1 MNRLF
6 AIFGWVL
13 PLGLYLAATSPAASG
28 QIGPSAANGMLQR
41 AATSVSTP
49 NSFIKLTLPDGSEG
63 RLPPNTVIRIRKAIS
78 TENRNGAKA
87 RIDWLQMMLV
97 REPPAEVAALVEGIL
112 TSLGKLLLP
121 DGSPVWFNAG
131 AAQGPMPL
139 PPERL
144 QNGVRSGMILGNKL
158 QYLAS
163 TPEEVRDELI
173 AKGGDALPVP
183 AAFESLPLR
192 EQAIAKSRV
201 APMKV
206 WDSDLTR

>member
-1 MNRLF
+1 MNRLPVM
-6 AIFGWVL
+6 FGWVL
-13 PLGLYLAATSPAASG
+13 LLGIYLAASSPAASG
-28 QIGPSAANGMLQR
+28 Q
-41 AATSVSTP
+41 AATSATAP
-49 NSFIKLTLPDGSEG
+49 DSFVKLTLPDGSEG

-97 REPPAEVAALVEGIL
+97 REPPAEVATLVEGNL

-121 DGSPVWFNAG
+121 DGSPVWFNAR

-139 PPERL
+139 PPDML
-144 QNGVRSGMILGNKL
+144 KSGVRSAMVLGNKL

-163 TPEEVRDELI
+163 TPEEVRDELL
-173 AKGGDALPVP
+173 AKGGDALPIP
-183 AAFESLPLR
+183 AAFESLPPR
-192 EQAIAKSRV
+192 EQAMARSRV

-206 WDSDLTR
+206 WDAELTR

>member
-6 AIFGWVL
+6 ALCGWVL

-28 QIGPSAANGMLQR
+28 QAASE
-41 AATSVSTP
+41 TTP
-49 NSFIKLTLPDGSEG
+49 RSFIKLTLPDGSEG

-97 REPPAEVAALVEGIL
+97 REPPAEVASHVEGVL
-112 TSLGKLLLP
+112 TSLGKLVLP
-121 DGSPVWFNAG
+121 DGSPVWFNAA

-144 QNGVRSGMILGNKL
+144 QNGVHSGMLLDNKL

-173 AKGGDALPVP
+173 AKGGDALPLP
-183 AAFESLPLR
+183 AAFESLPPQ

-206 WDSDLTR
+206 WDSDLTQ

>member
-1 MNRLF
+1 MTRLF
-6 AIFGWVL
+6 AICGWVL
-13 PLGLYLAATSPAASG
+13 PLGLYLAATSPASG
-28 QIGPSAANGMLQR
+28 QVVPTAANGMLQE
-41 AATSVSTP
+41 AATSVTTP

-97 REPPAEVAALVEGIL
+97 RESPAEVAALVEGEL

-121 DGSPVWFNAG
+121 DGSPVWFNAE

-144 QNGVRSGMILGNKL
+144 QNGVRSGMILGNRL

-163 TPEEVRDELI
+163 TPEEVRNELI
-173 AKGGDALPVP
+173 AKGGDALPIP
-183 AAFESLPLR
+183 AAFESLPAR

>member
-1 MNRLF
+1 VTRLF

-13 PLGLYLAATSPAASG
+13 PLGLCIAATSPASG
-28 QIGPSAANGMLQR
+28 QIVPPGANDMLQG
-41 AATSVSTP
+41 ATTRVSSQS
-49 NSFIKLTLPDGSEG
+49 SFIKLTLPDGSEG

-78 TENRNGAKA
+78 TENRNGAKS

-97 REPPAEVAALVEGIL
+97 REAPAEVAALVEGSL

-121 DGSPVWFNAG
+121 DGSPVWFNAE

-139 PPERL
+139 PLERL
-144 QNGVRSGMILGNKL
+144 QNGVRSGMILGNRL

-183 AAFESLPLR
+183 APFESLPQR
-192 EQAIAKSRV
+192 EQAIATSRI

-206 WDSDLTR
+206 WDSDLIR

>member
-6 AIFGWVL
+6 AICGSVL
-13 PLGLYLAATSPAASG
+13 PLSLYLAATSPAASG
-28 QIGPSAANGMLQR
+28 QIAPSAANGMLQR
-41 AATSVSTP
+41 ATSVSTP

-63 RLPPNTVIRIRKAIS
+63 RLPPNTVIRIRRAIS

-97 REPPAEVAALVEGIL
+97 REPPADVAALVEGSL

-121 DGSPVWFNAG
+121 DGSPVWFNAR

-144 QNGVRSGMILGNKL
+144 RNGVRSGMMLGDKL

-173 AKGGDALPVP
+173 AKGGDALPLPV
-183 AAFESLPLR
+183 AFDSLPPP
-192 EQAIAKSRV
+192 EQAIAKSRI
-201 APMKV
+201 APLKV
-206 WDSDLTR
+206 CDSDLTP

>member
-6 AIFGWVL
+6 AICGWAL
-13 PLGLYLAATSPAASG
+13 PLGLYLAAASPAASG
-28 QIGPSAANGMLQR
+28 ETAPSAADGMPQG
-41 AATSVSTP
+41 AATDVARP

-63 RLPPNTVIRIRKAIS
+63 RLPPNTVIRIRRAIS
-78 TENRNGAKA
+78 TENKNGAKA
-87 RIDWLQMMLV
+87 RIDWVQMMLV
-97 REPPAEVAALVEGIL
+97 RESPAEVAGLVEGVL

-121 DGSPVWFNAG
+121 DGSPIWFNAG

-144 QNGVRSGMILGNKL
+144 QNGVRSGMILGDKL

-173 AKGGDALPVP
+173 AKGGEALPVP

-192 EQAIAKSRV
+192 EQATANSRV
-201 APMKV
+201 VPMKV
-206 WDSDLTR
+206 WDSDLTQ

>member
-6 AIFGWVL
+6 AICGWVL
-13 PLGLYLAATSPAASG
+13 PLGLYLAATSPAVSG
-28 QIGPSAANGMLQR
+28 QVAPATDGMLQR
-41 AATSVSTP
+41 AATSETTP
-49 NSFIKLTLPDGSEG
+49 RSFIKLTLPDGSEG
-63 RLPPNTVIRIRKAIS
+63 RLPPNTVVRIRKAIS

-112 TSLGKLLLP
+112 PSLGKLLLP
-121 DGSPVWFNAG
+121 DGSPVWFNAV

-183 AAFESLPLR
+183 AAFESLPPQ

>member
-1 MNRLF
+1 MSRLF
-6 AIFGWVL
+6 WVL
-13 PLGLYLAATSPAASG
+13 PLGLYLAASSPAASG
-28 QIGPSAANGMLQR
+28 QVAPSAADDLPQGE
-41 AATSVSTP
+41 AARGTP
-49 NSFIKLTLPDGSEG
+49 NSFVKLTLPDGSEG
-63 RLPPNTVIRIRKAIS
+63 RLPPNTVIRIRRAIS
-78 TENRNGAKA
+78 TENRNGAKS
-87 RIDWLQMMLV
+87 RIDWVQMMLV
-97 REPPAEVAALVEGIL
+97 QEPPAEVAALVEGVL

-144 QNGVRSGMILGNKL
+144 QNGVHSGMMLGNKL

-183 AAFESLPLR
+183 AAFERLPIR
-192 EQAIAKSRV
+192 EQETANSRI

-206 WDSDLTR
+206 WDSDLTQ

>member
-6 AIFGWVL
+6 AVCGWVL

-28 QIGPSAANGMLQR
+28 Q
-41 AATSVSTP
+41 ATSETTP
-49 NSFIKLTLPDGSEG
+49 RSFVKLTLPDGSEG
-63 RLPPNTVIRIRKAIS
+63 RLPPNTVIRIRKTIS
-78 TENRNGAKA
+78 TENKNGAKA

-97 REPPAEVAALVEGIL
+97 REPPAEVAARVEG
-112 TSLGKLLLP
+112 SLDSLAKLVLP

-139 PPERL
+139 PPESLR
-144 QNGVRSGMILGNKL
+144 NGVRSGMILGDKL
-158 QYLAS
+158 QYLSS
-163 TPEEVRDELI
+163 TPEEVRAELL
-173 AKGGDALPVP
+173 AKGGDALPLP
-183 AAFESLPLR
+183 AAFDSLPPPD
-192 EQAIAKSRV
+192 QAIAKSRI

>member
-6 AIFGWVL
+6 AICGWVL

-28 QIGPSAANGMLQR
+28 ETAPSAANGVLQG
-41 AATSVSTP
+41 AATSVATP

-63 RLPPNTVIRIRKAIS
+63 RLPPNTVIRIRRAIS
-78 TENRNGAKA
+78 TENRNGAKS
-87 RIDWLQMMLV
+87 RIDWVQMMLV
-97 REPPAEVAALVEGIL
+97 REPPAEVAALVEGSL

-144 QNGVRSGMILGNKL
+144 RDGVRSGMILGSKL

-192 EQAIAKSRV
+192 EQANAKSRIV
-201 APMKV
+201 PMNV
-206 WDSDLTR
+206 WDSDLTQ

>member
-6 AIFGWVL
+6 AACGWVL
-13 PLGLYLAATSPAASG
+13 PLCLCLAATSPAASG
-28 QIGPSAANGMLQR
+28 Q
-41 AATSVSTP
+41 ATSETTP
-49 NSFIKLTLPDGSEG
+49 RSFVKLTLPDGSEG
-63 RLPPNTVIRIRKAIS
+63 RLPPNTVIRIRKTIS
-78 TENRNGAKA
+78 TENKNGAKA

-97 REPPAEVAALVEGIL
+97 REPPAEVAARVEG
-112 TSLGKLLLP
+112 SLASLAKLILP
-121 DGSPVWFNAG
+121 DGSPVWFNAV

-144 QNGVRSGMILGNKL
+144 QNGVRSGMILGSKL

-183 AAFESLPLR
+183 AAFESLPPQ

>member
-6 AIFGWVL
+6 AVCGWVL

-28 QIGPSAANGMLQR
+28 Q
-41 AATSVSTP
+41 ATSDTTP
-49 NSFIKLTLPDGSEG
+49 RSFIKLTLPDGSEG
-63 RLPPNTVIRIRKAIS
+63 RLPPNTVIRIRKTIS
-78 TENRNGAKA
+78 TENKNGAKA

-97 REPPAEVAALVEGIL
+97 RESPADVAARLEGVL
-112 TSLGKLLLP
+112 TSLGKLVLP

-144 QNGVRSGMILGNKL
+144 QNGVRSGMILGNQL

-173 AKGGDALPVP
+173 AKGGDALPLP
-183 AAFESLPLR
+183 AAFDSLPPQD
-192 EQAIAKSRV
+192 QAIAKSRI

-206 WDSDLTR
+206 WDSDLTQ

>member
-6 AIFGWVL
+6 DICGWIL

-28 QIGPSAANGMLQR
+28 QIAPSAANG
-41 AATSVSTP
+41 AASVTTP

-78 TENRNGAKA
+78 TENSNGAKA

-97 REPPAEVAALVEGIL
+97 REPPAEVAALVEGSL

-121 DGSPVWFNAG
+121 DGSPVWFNAE

>member
-6 AIFGWVL
+6 AVCGWVL

-28 QIGPSAANGMLQR
+28 Q
-41 AATSVSTP
+41 ATSDTTP
-49 NSFIKLTLPDGSEG
+49 RSFIKLTLPDGSEG
-63 RLPPNTVIRIRKAIS
+63 RLPPNTVIRIRKTIS
-78 TENRNGAKA
+78 TENKNGAKA

-97 REPPAEVAALVEGIL
+97 RESPAEVAARLEEVL
-112 TSLGKLLLP
+112 TSLGKLVLP

-144 QNGVRSGMILGNKL
+144 QNGVRSGMILGNQL

-173 AKGGDALPVP
+173 AKGGDALPLP
-183 AAFESLPLR
+183 AAFDSLPPQD
-192 EQAIAKSRV
+192 QAIAKSRI

-206 WDSDLTR
+206 WDSDLTQ

>member
-6 AIFGWVL
+6 AIFGWVM
-13 PLGLYLAATSPAASG
+13 PLGLFLAATSPAAAG
-28 QIGPSAANGMLQR
+28 QIAPSAADGMLQR
-41 AATSVSTP
+41 AATTVTTP
-49 NSFIKLTLPDGSEG
+49 NSFIKLTLPDESEG
-63 RLPPNTVIRIRKAIS
+63 RLPPTTVIRIRKTIS
-78 TENRNGAKA
+78 TENKNGAKA

-97 REPPAEVAALVEGIL
+97 REPPAEVAAQVEGSL
-112 TSLGKLLLP
+112 ASLGKLLLP

-144 QNGVRSGMILGNKL
+144 QNGVRSGMMLDNKL

-163 TPEEVRDELI
+163 TPEQVRDELI
-173 AKGGDALPVP
+173 AKGADALPVP
-183 AAFESLPLR
+183 AAFESLPPR
-192 EQAIAKSRV
+192 EQEIAKSRV

>member
-6 AIFGWVL
+6 AICGWVL

-28 QIGPSAANGMLQR
+28 ETAPSAANGVLQG
-41 AATSVSTP
+41 AATSVATP

-63 RLPPNTVIRIRKAIS
+63 RLPPNTVIRTRRAIS
-78 TENRNGAKA
+78 TENRNGAKS
-87 RIDWLQMMLV
+87 RIDWVQMMLV
-97 REPPAEVAALVEGIL
+97 REPPAEVAALVEGSL

-121 DGSPVWFNAG
+121 DGSPIWFNAA

-139 PPERL
+139 PPEKL
-144 QNGVRSGMILGNKL
+144 QSGVRSGMILGNKL

-183 AAFESLPLR
+183 AAFDRLPLR
-192 EQAIAKSRV
+192 EQATAKLRV

-206 WDSDLTR
+206 WDSDLTQ